1 MTAAGLLS
9 LLLAALLASPSPSSI
24 TRPLS
29 SLEAGTR
36 ALARGQFG
44 EQLKVRGADELSQLA
59 RAFNQMARQLEGL
72 YGKLRLSEARFRSL
86 IENASDLILIVGKSG
101 QIEYASPSTARV
113 LGESAEP
120 FMGRSIRNLLDTEEV
135 LRAERI
141 FEDVR
146 HRTSG
151 TEAFELRFRHRDGSA
166 PLRWRASRRI

>member
-1 MTAAGLLS
+1 MS
-9 LLLAALLASPSPSSI
+9 LLLAALLGLAVTSSI
-24 TRPLS
+24 TRPLA

-44 EQLKVRGADELSQLA
+44 EQLNVRGDDELSQLA

-101 QIEYASPSTARV
+101 QIQYASPSTARV

-120 FMGRSIRNLLDTEEV
+120 FMGRSIRNLLDSDEV

-141 FEDVR
+141 FEDVS
-146 HRTSG
+146 HRTRG
-151 TEAFELRFRHRDGSA
+151 TEPFKCAFAIGTDRYA
-166 PLRWRASRRI
+166 RWRASRRISWPIPP